1 VTHAVTYESAW
12 PRIATPRPLASIHEV
27 DIESRDR
34 VRQALF
40 VVLGAA
46 LFALNFGPIDAV
58 LFPIVIAGPL
68 ITGLVM
74 ELRGWPWKLGAAAWA
89 MMGVI
94 SLVYDWILYN
104 EDQAFHVALTIWMA
118 SVVALGV
125 MVVRLTRRRRQSS
138 VR

>member
-1 VTHAVTYESAW
+1 MHVA
-12 PRIATPRPLASIHEV
+12 
-27 DIESRDR
+27 DIELRDR
-34 VRQALF
+34 VRPALF
-40 VVLGAA
+40 VVLGGAA

-58 LFPIVIAGPL
+58 LFPIVIVGPL
-68 ITGLVM
+68 VTGLVM

-118 SVVALGV
+118 AVVALGA
-125 MVVRLTRRRRQSS
+125 MVGRLIRPLRQPST
-138 VR
+138 